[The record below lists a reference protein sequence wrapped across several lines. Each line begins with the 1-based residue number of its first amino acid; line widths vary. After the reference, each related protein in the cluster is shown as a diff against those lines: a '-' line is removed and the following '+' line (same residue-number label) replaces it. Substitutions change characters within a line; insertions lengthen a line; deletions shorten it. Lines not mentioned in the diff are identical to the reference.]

1 MCATKIDYVLMH
13 IAHINFKLL
22 FILYIVS
29 CLVLTPPANGV
40 LSTSLTS
47 PGVIVSVSC
56 NTGYKLH
63 GTPNITCMVNGSWS
77 GSLPTCNKSKWI
89 IRICMCCL

>member
-1 MCATKIDYVLMH
+1 MVCID
-13 IAHINFKLL
+13 F
-22 FILYIVS
+22 YIVS
-29 CLVLTPPANGV
+29 CPVLTAPANGV
-40 LSTSLTS
+40 LSTSHTL

-77 GSLPTCNKSKWI
+77 GSLPTCNESE
-89 IRICMCCL
+89 